1 MNRILYN
8 NLTTKKV
15 DFFESNNFSIR
26 FRRNWRQIRKIG
38 NKSVAD
44 FINLKNYI
52 GILQISSFQHSDK
65 NYIFDLDE
73 SISEIERNGH
83 NSEIKNISEYQSVVY
98 ALSYEND
105 KLYQFRFEF
114 GHKNKRLF
122 ITLTFDNINEKVI
135 EDNYNEI
142 VKILNTIKFKE

>member
-15 DFFESNNFSIR
+15 DFFDSNNFSIK
-26 FRRNWRQIRKIG
+26 FRRNWRQIRKIR
-38 NKSVAD
+38 NKTVTD
-44 FINLKNYI
+44 FINLKKDI

-65 NYIFDLDE
+65 NYVFDLTE
-73 SISEIERNGH
+73 SISEIEQNGH
-83 NSEIKNISEYQSVVY
+83 KAEIKNISEYQSVVY
-98 ALSYEND
+98 ALNYKDE

-114 GHKNKRLF
+114 GFKNKRLF
-122 ITLTFDNINEKVI
+122 ITLTFENINEKVI

>member
-26 FRRNWRQIRKIG
+26 FRRDWRQIRKFR

-44 FINLKNYI
+44 FINQKKDI
-52 GILQISSFQHSDK
+52 GILQISSFKNSDK
-65 NYIFDLDE
+65 NYVFDLNK
-73 SISEIERNGH
+73 SISEIERNGYKA
-83 NSEIKNISEYQSVVY
+83 EIKNISEYQSAVY
-98 ALSYEND
+98 ALNYKDE

-114 GHKNKRLF
+114 GFKNKRLF
-122 ITLTFDNINEKVI
+122 ITLTFENINEKVI

-142 VKILNTIKFKE
+142 VKILDTIKFKE

>member
-15 DFFESNNFSIR
+15 DFYESNNFSIK

-44 FINLKNYI
+44 FINLKDYI

-65 NYIFDLDE
+65 NYVFDINE
-73 SISEIERNGH
+73 SIAEIEQNGH
-83 NSEIKNISEYQSVVY
+83 KAEIKNISEYQSVVY
-98 ALSYEND
+98 ALNYVNE

-122 ITLTFDNINEKVI
+122 ITLTFDNTNDRVI
-135 EDNYNEI
+135 TENYNEI
-142 VKILNTIKFKE
+142 LKILNTIKFKE